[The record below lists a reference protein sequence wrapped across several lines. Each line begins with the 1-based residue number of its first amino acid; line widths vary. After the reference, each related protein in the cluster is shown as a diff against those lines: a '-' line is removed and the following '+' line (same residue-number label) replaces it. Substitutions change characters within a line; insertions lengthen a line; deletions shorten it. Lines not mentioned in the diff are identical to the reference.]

1 MANVL
6 QGGYIEYDGK
16 HSLEE
21 FPDWV
26 KENLID
32 PNLEEEGVQKGM
44 TDLEQAQ
51 INYIKYIMQN
61 TLNIEGQADL
71 YEHMETEGDI
81 LFSAAIG
88 KGGAG
93 QVGTFLEQGLFGLR
107 TMENAPP
114 SNLAEADIPGAGELK
129 VNISKL
135 KNDMKITAGQLTIY
149 GGQVE
154 LGPGDDPSSIPEI
167 QEIEK
172 QLKDVQFRASV
183 ALAKMWKKM
192 QYFLFIRITG
202 AENGPVEDYHH
213 LHFEAI
219 IYFMRLIMR
228 RLVEHIYGLAHPDSK
243 TPKLVKPE
251 PIGTMIKKTSSVDEQ
266 GNIINVKSPAIK
278 LRDAKKVDTKGI
290 WEITKTIE
298 INITRKYSKSGY
310 PALKEFLA
318 DISNLYAF
326 REDFVNELSDNKV
339 FAAEFFRYIKTQYLG
354 RARWINLMGAPI
366 P

>member
-1 MANVL
+1 MGGIL
-6 QGGYIEYDGK
+6 EGGYVEYDGR

-26 KENLID
+26 KKNLID
-32 PNLEEEGVQKGM
+32 PNMEEDGTQKAL
-44 TDLEQAQ
+44 TDVENAQ
-51 INYIKYIMQN
+51 ISYLKYIMQN
-61 TLNIEGQADL
+61 TLRIDNQADL

-81 LFSAAIG
+81 LFSSAIG

-114 SNLAEADIPGAGELK
+114 SNLSEADIPGAGELK
-129 VNISKL
+129 VNISQL
-135 KNDMKITAGQLTIY
+135 KNDIKITAGQLTVY
-149 GGQVE
+149 GGAIE
-154 LGPGDDPSSIPEI
+154 LGAGDDISAIPEI
-167 QEIEK
+167 QAIEK
-172 QLKDVQFRASV
+172 QLKDVQFRASL

-192 QYFLFIRITG
+192 QYFLFIRVTG
-202 AENGPVEDYHH
+202 AENGDVRNYQR

-228 RLVEHIYGLAHPDSK
+228 ELVNHIYGLSSPDNKS
-243 TPKLVKPE
+243 PKIVKPE
-251 PIGTMIKKTSSVDEQ
+251 PIGTMIKQTSSIDES
-266 GNIINVKSPAIK
+266 GNVINVKNPAIK
-278 LRDAKKVDTKGI
+278 LRDAKKVDSRGI

-310 PALKEFLA
+310 PALKEFLL
-318 DISNLYAF
+318 DINKLYAF
-326 REDFVNELSDNKV
+326 REDFVDELSDNKV
-339 FAAEFFRYIKTQYLG
+339 FAATFFAYIKNQYVG
-354 RARWINLMGAPI
+354 RAEWINLKGAPV